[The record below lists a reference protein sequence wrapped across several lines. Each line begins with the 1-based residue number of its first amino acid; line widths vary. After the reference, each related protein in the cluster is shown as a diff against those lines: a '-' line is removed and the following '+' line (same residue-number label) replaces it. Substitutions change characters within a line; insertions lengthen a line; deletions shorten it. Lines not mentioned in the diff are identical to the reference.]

1 MGLLTLIRVALKAL
15 GRNKLRTSLAMLGI
29 AIGIGAV
36 VSMVAVGEGASVKVE
51 GSIASLGANMIWV
64 EAGSANAAGVRT
76 GNASTRSLKQGDA
89 DAIATEI
96 PFVTNVSP
104 QVDTGVQIV
113 YGNKNWRSTVRG
125 ESPEYLAVKEW
136 AIVQGDMFTD
146 QDVRSAAN
154 VVVLG
159 QSVLNN
165 LFINEDPINKMV
177 RVKGVPCKVI
187 GVLAAKGATATGQDQ
202 DDTFLMPYTTVM
214 KKIKG
219 GQYWLDDIICS
230 ATSTGLLAEAE
241 RQIAVLLRERH
252 HIAPGAPDDFNM
264 RHPVEIAE
272 AVAKS
277 VKDMEMLLASIAAI
291 SLLVGGVGIM
301 NIMLVSVT
309 ERTRE
314 IGIRMSVGARQADIQ
329 KQFLLEALYISLA
342 GGAIGITIGAGTSYA
357 ITNILQWPVHVTPNS
372 LLLAF
377 GFSVS
382 IGVFFGFYPASKAAA
397 LDPIHALRHEA
408 G

>member
-1 MGLLTLIRVALKAL
+1 MGLFTLIRVALVAL

-36 VSMVAVGEGASVKVE
+36 VSMVAVGEGASVRVQ

-64 EAGSANAAGVRT
+64 EAGSVNVAGVRT
-76 GNASTRSLKQGDA
+76 GNIGTRSLVQGDA
-89 DAIATEI
+89 DAIADQI

-104 QVDTGVQIV
+104 QVDTGVQII

-136 AIVQGDMFTD
+136 AVVLGDMFTD

-154 VVVLG
+154 VCVLG
-159 QSVLNN
+159 QSVWKN
-165 LFINEDPINKMV
+165 LFLDEDPINKMI
-177 RVKGVPCKVI
+177 RVKGLPCKVV
-187 GVLAAKGATATGQDQ
+187 GVLAAKGDSATGQDQ

-219 GQYWLDDIICS
+219 QYWLDDIICS
-230 ATSTGLLAEAE
+230 ATSAGVLVEAE
-241 RQIAVLLRERH
+241 RQIALLLRERH
-252 HIAPGAPDDFNM
+252 RLAPGAPDDFNL

-314 IGIRMSVGARQADIQ
+314 IGIRMSVGAREADIE
-329 KQFLLEALYISLA
+329 KQFLLEALFISLA
-342 GGAIGITIGAGTSYA
+342 GGVFGIAIGAGASYA
-357 ITNILQWPVHVTPNS
+357 ITNFLQWPVRVSPNS

-382 IGVFFGFYPASKAAA
+382 IGVFFGFYPASKASR

>member
-1 MGLLTLIRVALKAL
+1 MGLFTLIRVALVAL

-51 GSIASLGANMIWV
+51 GSIASLGANMIWL
-64 EAGSANAAGVRT
+64 EAGSVNMAGVRT
-76 GNASTRSLKQGDA
+76 GNIGTRSLVIGDA
-89 DAIATEI
+89 EAIKTQI
-96 PFVTNVSP
+96 LFVTNVSP

-136 AIVQGDMFTD
+136 AVVLGDSFTD

-154 VVVLG
+154 VCVLG
-159 QSVLNN
+159 QSVWKN
-165 LFINEDPINKMV
+165 LFMDEDPINKMV
-177 RVKGVPCKVI
+177 RVKGLPCKVV

-219 GQYWLDDIICS
+219 QYWLDDIICS
-230 ATSTGLLAEAE
+230 ATSAGVLAEAE
-241 RQIAVLLRERH
+241 RQIALLLRERH
-252 HIAPGAPDDFNM
+252 HIAPGSPDDFNL

-277 VKDMEMLLASIAAI
+277 VKDMEMLLASISAI

-314 IGIRMSVGARQADIQ
+314 IGIRMSVGAREADIQ
-329 KQFLLEALYISLA
+329 KQFLLEALFISLA
-342 GGAIGITIGAGTSYA
+342 GGAFGIAIGAGASYA
-357 ITNILQWPVHVTPNS
+357 ITNILQWPVQVSLNS

-382 IGVFFGFYPASKAAA
+382 IGAFFGFYPASKASR
-397 LDPIHALRHEA
+397 LDPIHALRHEV

>member
-1 MGLLTLIRVALKAL
+1 
-15 GRNKLRTSLAMLGI
+15 
-29 AIGIGAV
+29 
-36 VSMVAVGEGASVKVE
+36 
-51 GSIASLGANMIWV
+51 MI
-64 EAGSANAAGVRT
+64 
-76 GNASTRSLKQGDA
+76 
-89 DAIATEI
+89 
-96 PFVTNVSP
+96 
-104 QVDTGVQIV
+104 
-113 YGNKNWRSTVRG
+113 
-125 ESPEYLAVKEW
+125 
-136 AIVQGDMFTD
+136 
-146 QDVRSAAN
+146 
-154 VVVLG
+154 
-159 QSVLNN
+159 
-165 LFINEDPINKMV
+165 
-177 RVKGVPCKVI
+177 RVKGLPCKVV
-187 GVLAAKGATATGQDQ
+187 GVLAAKGDSATGQDQ

-219 GQYWLDDIICS
+219 QYWLDDIICS
-230 ATSTGLLAEAE
+230 ATLAGVLVEAE
-241 RQIAVLLRERH
+241 RQIALLLRERH
-252 HIAPGAPDDFNM
+252 RLAPGAPDDFNL

-314 IGIRMSVGARQADIQ
+314 IGIRMSVGAREADIE
-329 KQFLLEALYISLA
+329 KQFLLEALFISLA
-342 GGAIGITIGAGTSYA
+342 GGVFGIAIGAGASYA
-357 ITNILQWPVHVTPNS
+357 ITNFLQWPVRVSPNS

-382 IGVFFGFYPASKAAA
+382 IGVFFGFYPASKASR

>member
-1 MGLLTLIRVALKAL
+1 MGLFTLIRVALVAL

-51 GSIASLGANMIWV
+51 GSIASLGANMIWL
-64 EAGSANAAGVRT
+64 EAGSVNMAGVRT
-76 GNASTRSLKQGDA
+76 GNIGTRSLVIGDA
-89 DAIATEI
+89 EAIKTQI

-136 AIVQGDMFTD
+136 AVVLGDSFTD

-154 VVVLG
+154 VCVLG
-159 QSVLNN
+159 QSVWKN
-165 LFINEDPINKMV
+165 LFMDEDPINKMV
-177 RVKGVPCKVI
+177 RVKGLPCKVV

-219 GQYWLDDIICS
+219 QYWLDDIICS
-230 ATSTGLLAEAE
+230 ATSAGVLAEAE
-241 RQIAVLLRERH
+241 RQIALLLRERH
-252 HIAPGAPDDFNM
+252 HIAPGSPDDFNL

-314 IGIRMSVGARQADIQ
+314 IGIRMSVGAREADIQ
-329 KQFLLEALYISLA
+329 KQFLLEALFISLA
-342 GGAIGITIGAGTSYA
+342 GGAFGIAIGAGASYA
-357 ITNILQWPVHVTPNS
+357 ITNILQWPVQVSLNS

-382 IGVFFGFYPASKAAA
+382 IGVFFGFYPASKASR
-397 LDPIHALRHEA
+397 LDPIHALRHEV

>member
-1 MGLLTLIRVALKAL
+1 MFTLVRVALVAL

-51 GSIASLGANMIWV
+51 GSIASLGANMIWL
-64 EAGSANAAGVRT
+64 EAGSVNMAGVRT
-76 GNASTRSLKQGDA
+76 GNIGTRSLVIGDA
-89 DAIATEI
+89 EAIKTQI

-136 AIVQGDMFTD
+136 AVVLGDSFTD

-154 VVVLG
+154 VCVLG
-159 QSVLNN
+159 QSVWKN
-165 LFINEDPINKMV
+165 LFMDEDPINKMV
-177 RVKGVPCKVI
+177 RVKGLPCKVV

-219 GQYWLDDIICS
+219 QYWLDDIICS
-230 ATSTGLLAEAE
+230 ATSAGVLAEAE
-241 RQIAVLLRERH
+241 RQIALLLRERH
-252 HIAPGAPDDFNM
+252 HIAPGSPDDFNL

-314 IGIRMSVGARQADIQ
+314 IGIRMSVGAREADIQ
-329 KQFLLEALYISLA
+329 KQFLLEALFISLA
-342 GGAIGITIGAGTSYA
+342 GGAFGIAIGAGASYA
-357 ITNILQWPVHVTPNS
+357 ITNILQWPVQVSLNS

-382 IGVFFGFYPASKAAA
+382 IGVFFGFYPASKASR

>member
-1 MGLLTLIRVALKAL
+1 MSVFTLIRVALVAL

-51 GSIASLGANMIWV
+51 GSIASLGANMIWI

-76 GNASTRSLKQGDA
+76 GNATTRSLKQGDA
-89 DAIATEI
+89 EAVAAEI

-136 AIVQGDMFTD
+136 AVVQGDMFSD
-146 QDVRSAAN
+146 QDVRAAAN

-159 QSVLNN
+159 QSVMKN
-165 LFINEDPINKMV
+165 LFLNEDPINKMV
-177 RVKGVPCKVI
+177 RVKGLPCKVV
-187 GVLAAKGATATGQDQ
+187 GVLAAKGAAATGQDQ

-219 GQYWLDDIICS
+219 QYWLDDIICS
-230 ATSTGLLAEAE
+230 ATSAGVLAEAE
-241 RQIAVLLRERH
+241 RQISLLLRERH
-252 HIAPGAPDDFNM
+252 HLAPGSPDDFNL

-314 IGIRMSVGARQADIQ
+314 IGIRMSVGACEADIQ
-329 KQFLLEALYISLA
+329 KQFLLEALFISLA
-342 GGAIGITIGAGTSYA
+342 GGALGIAIGAGASYA
-357 ITNILQWPVHVTPNS
+357 ITNILQWPVRVSPNS

-377 GFSVS
+377 GFSVT
-382 IGVFFGFYPASKAAA
+382 IGVFFGFYPASKAARM
-397 LDPIHALRHEA
+397 DPILALRHEA